1 MSTTSPQSFFLWG
14 TYWGGAGK
22 GYSFYAMTTLPAA
35 EMTLDAL
42 ALPMLGLAEG
52 MAAGGPAGMIAY
64 GGYKLLDITATGL
77 TNFFNRITN
86 SFVQG
91 LIQNMQDPITGPGN

>member
-1 MSTTSPQSFFLWG
+1 M
-14 TYWGGAGK
+14 AGK